1 MSNGNLSCKRLYL
14 TEKDD
19 ILVLE
24 NHGVDLSSPHWIP
37 TWNFDL
43 WLTLDIFKKPNF
55 TFFLFSFFFL
65 GLQ

>member
-1 MSNGNLSCKRLYL
+1 L